1 MSALALSY
9 FAGLLT
15 TLNPCVFP
23 ILPIVLAG
31 TMTGGRLGPI
41 LFAAGMVISFTA
53 IGLFVA
59 SIGIS
64 IGITPHVLRNVAAA
78 LFVVFGLV
86 LLLKPLQKT
95 LAYAT
100 VGLASSADALAY
112 RFSGRGSA
120 GPFIVGS
127 LAGAAWSPCS
137 GPSLGAAVTLA
148 AESGGLAPAA
158 LRMLFFG
165 LGATTILVAL
175 AYGTRNLRN
184 SMHMAA
190 DWVRP
195 AASIVFVVVGAA
207 VLTGFDKILEIA
219 ILDRLPD
226 WLVDF
231 TTRY

>member
-1 MSALALSY
+1 
-9 FAGLLT
+9 LLT
-15 TLNPCVFP
+15 TLNPCVLP

-31 TMTGGRLGPI
+31 TMTGGRLGPV

-59 SIGIS
+59 SIGIG

-78 LFVVFGLV
+78 LFVAFGLL

-100 VGLASSADALAY
+100 VGLASGADALAY
-112 RFSGRGSA
+112 RFSGRGSIS
-120 GPFIVGS
+120 PFIVGS
-127 LAGAAWSPCS
+127 LAGAAWAPCS

-165 LGATTILVAL
+165 LGASTILIAL

-184 SMHMAA
+184 SMHAVA

-195 AASIVFVVVGAA
+195 AAGAVFVAVGVA
-207 VLTGFDKILEIA
+207 VLTGFDKTLEIA
-219 ILDRLPD
+219 VTDRLPD
-226 WLVDF
+226 WLIDF